1 MSHHP
6 SSQARTP
13 RSAQESAYAR
23 SESYTLRGMAPN
35 ELLMRYV
42 ERSRIGNSPRHFS
55 RSSMITHSNDSTAG
69 LPPSKIAQGNEK
81 QPWQP
86 GGERDAKS
94 RHPPSRN
101 EHSAESEGTKQRS
114 PVAARTEARR
124 RPWQPQDSPA
134 KCQVGDEN
142 HQPHKNAAEKSGPEH
157 VHVSCRAIAALQK

>member
-1 MSHHP
+1 MTAWINVTFWCREISPGCAPISGAILSPAPTAISHQP

-13 RSAQESAYAR
+13 RPAQESAYAR
-23 SESYTLRGMAPN
+23 IPSYTPRGIAPN
-35 ELLMRYV
+35 ELLIRYV

-94 RHPPSRN
+94 RHPPGRN
-101 EHSAESEGTKQRS
+101 EHSAKSEGTKQRS
-114 PVAARTEARR
+114 PVAAWTEARWR
-124 RPWQPQDSPA
+124 FGGARQPFP
-134 KCQVGDEN
+134 KC
-142 HQPHKNAAEKSGPEH
+142 
-157 VHVSCRAIAALQK
+157 